1 MNMIELMGFHGTDII
16 SAKSI
21 QNKGFTIS
29 KGDEHWLGD
38 GAYFFVKGLCDPQT
52 AAVKWAIVNAWD
64 KKVRRN
70 RYPTYAVLQVSITSE
85 EERILDLREQSGVE
99 ILEYVRRQC
108 QRKLERLAQRK
119 CRVGYIDGLLIN
131 FARKEV
137 LPELTL
143 TISNLFI
150 KLTKEER
157 IQGENRRTQNC
168 TVCAVY
174 TPQNSVSQVKVIQT
188 GKVVI

>member
-1 MNMIELMGFHGTDII
+1 M
-16 SAKSI
+16 
-21 QNKGFTIS
+21 
-29 KGDEHWLGD
+29 
-38 GAYFFVKGLCDPQT
+38 
-52 AAVKWAIVNAWD
+52 
-64 KKVRRN
+64 
-70 RYPTYAVLQVSITSE
+70 
-85 EERILDLREQSGVE
+85 
-99 ILEYVRRQC
+99 
-108 QRKLERLAQRK
+108 
-119 CRVGYIDGLLIN
+119 GYIDGLLIN
-131 FARKEV
+131 FARKAV

>member
-1 MNMIELMGFHGTDII
+1 MN
-16 SAKSI
+16 
-21 QNKGFTIS
+21 
-29 KGDEHWLGD
+29 
-38 GAYFFVKGLCDPQT
+38 
-52 AAVKWAIVNAWD
+52 WAIVNAWD

-70 RYPTYAVLQVSITSE
+70 RYKTYAVLQASITSE

-108 QRKLERLAQRK
+108 QRKLERLARRR

-174 TPQNSVSQVKVIQT
+174 TPQTNVSQVNVIQT